1 MKKRYILML
10 AIFLCAVGGW
20 VPARILV
27 IELEGPIEP
36 VRAEYVTEAM
46 KKAEVDDISLILLEM
61 DTPGGDVESM
71 KAIVAKIL
79 NSTVPVAVY
88 VAPSGAHAASAGF
101 IILMAADVAV
111 MAEGTNTGAAHPVL
125 AFGGMMPLP
134 EDEKTKPLFEKI
146 QQDILAYLRG
156 IVAHRGRN
164 EEAAVSAV
172 TDSTSYTAEEALEQN
187 LIDLIANTRP
197 EVIEK
202 LDGQSVTLFSG
213 REVVLDIAGQEMET
227 AEMTFRQSVLSF
239 ISNPSLALILGLVG
253 ILGLFFEFQHPGFI
267 FPGVIGGIC
276 LVLALLGFSM
286 LPINYVGVILI
297 VLAIGFFIAE
307 IKIQGFGILGVGGI
321 ISLALGFLILVDAP
335 DPSLAIPVELIL
347 GVVLPV
353 GVILLLLTRLVIKA
367 MQRPSLTGSEGLRL
381 ERGTAATPLAPRG
394 KVYVHGEYWEAES
407 VSGETIPAGT
417 DIVVERSEGMRLYV
431 RAVDA
436 TNDHSETIR

>member
-1 MKKRYILML
+1 MIKNRILLL
-10 AIFLCAVGGW
+10 AVFLCGACCW
-20 VPARILV
+20 ASAAILV
-27 IELEGPIEP
+27 IQLEGPIEP
-36 VRAEYVTEAM
+36 VRAEFVTESM
-46 KKAEVDDISLILLEM
+46 KTAEEKGHSLILLEI

-88 VAPSGAHAASAGF
+88 VTPSGAHAASAGF
-101 IILMAADVAV
+101 IILMASDVAV
-111 MAEGTNTGAAHPVL
+111 MSEGTNTGAAHPVL
-125 AFGGMMPLP
+125 AFGGMMPVP

-146 QQDILAYLRG
+146 QKDILAYLRG

-164 EEAAVSAV
+164 QEAAVSAV
-172 TDSTSYTAEEALEQN
+172 TDSTSYTAEEAMEQN
-187 LIDLIANTRP
+187 LIDIIANSR
-197 EVIEK
+197 EELIEK
-202 LDGQSVTLFSG
+202 LEGRSVTLFSG
-213 REVVLDIAGQEMET
+213 NELTLAVRGQAVEI

-297 VLAIGFFIAE
+297 ILAIGFFVAE
-307 IKIQGFGILGVGGI
+307 IKVQGFGILGVGGI

-335 DPSLAIPVELIL
+335 DPSLAIPLELIL
-347 GVVLPV
+347 GVVIPV
-353 GVILLLLTRLVIKA
+353 GVIMLLLTRLVIKA
-367 MQRPSLTGSEGLRL
+367 MKRPSLTGSEGMQLD
-381 ERGTAATPLAPRG
+381 RGTVATELAPRG

-407 VSGETIPAGT
+407 ATGEPISPGT
-417 DIVVERSEGMRLYV
+417 EIVVERSEGMRLFV
-431 RAVDA
+431 RPADKQ
-436 TNDHSETIR
+436 NETESIR